1 MRVSHNWLRE
11 LLPGLALPAI
21 ELSHRLTS
29 LGLEVDGVTEHGQG
43 LDPVLV
49 VRVVGAEPHPKRD
62 KLQLVTVDLGGGKTQ
77 RVVCGASNVP
87 APGGLV
93 VLAPLGTHLSA
104 VNLTLTPREIGGVV
118 SEGML
123 CSETELGLSDQSQ
136 GIVVLPAQSIAPGT
150 AFLSAFPEARDTIYE
165 LSITPNRP
173 DALGHLGV
181 ARDLGAVLEL
191 QLRQPSSTTTLEPT
205 LSIDSAINIDL
216 SEPERCHRYGAALVS
231 GVKVGPSPAPM
242 RWRLHRLGVR
252 PISNVVD
259 VTNWL
264 LLEHGHPMHAFDRA
278 RLQGRRIAIRRAT
291 AAEPFTT
298 LDGQARQLSDDDLM
312 ICDGNGPVALAGVMG
327 GANTEIRDT
336 SSEVLLECAYFN
348 PAGIR
353 RASRRHGLHTE
364 SSHRFERG
372 VDWGAIAAV
381 LERAKSLLVEI
392 AGAQAISAN
401 LIATGAK
408 LTLPT
413 ISLRATQ
420 LQRLLGITVPLRKAT
435 DVLQRLG
442 FRVVSVNDD
451 EAVLEGASHRP
462 DVSLEADLIEE
473 VARVIGYDKIPTAL
487 PRIAPGAARTTGKL
501 ERSTR
506 HAAAS
511 LGLFEA
517 VSHAFV
523 APANLLKLGLPAAS
537 VVLSNPLSDEKSVMR
552 TSLLPGLFEAAARA
566 QRHGELT
573 VRLFEVGTIFLA
585 PSSAQRAVAAEQA
598 RPAHA
603 EDRGVIPD
611 ERPSFAA
618 LLGGERPTHL
628 DKPQALDLYDA
639 KAIAL
644 GMIERLTGKTAELS
658 VLPDS
663 DPRAQYLHPRGRARL
678 ELEGRDLGV
687 FGAVHPNTLE
697 SFDVA
702 GPALLVELD
711 LVAIEALTQAV
722 AKYRPIPRLPAVT
735 RDVAL
740 EVPSQITAAAIE
752 QVLLESGGDLCE
764 SVALFDLFEGG
775 SVKAGHR
782 SLAFHVVYRD
792 PKAAR
797 DPENA
802 RTLTDQEVDTQHQK
816 LVKAVSEKFGAQLR
830 T

>member
-11 LLPGLALPAI
+11 LLPGLN
-21 ELSHRLTS
+21 LSAREVSHSLTS
-29 LGLEVDGVTEHGQG
+29 LGLEVEGVTEHGLG
-43 LDPVLV
+43 LDAVRV
-49 VRVVGAEPHPKRD
+49 VRVVAIEPHPKRD

-93 VLAPLGTHLSA
+93 VLAPLGTHLPA

-123 CSETELGLSDQSQ
+123 CSETELGLADQSQ
-136 GIVVLPAQSIAPGT
+136 GIVVLPAGSSEPGT
-150 AFLSAFPEARDTIYE
+150 PLLSAFPEVRDTVYE
-165 LSITPNRP
+165 LGITPNRP

-181 ARDLGAVLEL
+181 ARDLGALHEL
-191 QLRQPSSTTTLEPT
+191 QLRLPTQNQAPQPT
-205 LSIDSAINIDL
+205 LDIANSLTIDL
-216 SEPERCHRYGAALVS
+216 REPERCPRYGAALVR
-231 GVKVGPSPAPM
+231 GVKVRPSPAAV

-264 LLEHGHPMHAFDRA
+264 LLEFGHPMHAFDLA
-278 RLQGRRIAIRRAT
+278 TVHGGRIVIRRAT
-291 AAEPFTT
+291 AGEPFTT
-298 LDGQARQLSDDDLM
+298 LDGQARELSDDDLM
-312 ICDGNGPVALAGVMG
+312 ICDGKGPVALAGVMG

-336 SSEVLLECAYFN
+336 SNDVLLECAYFN
-348 PAGIR
+348 PTGIR
-353 RASRRHGLHTE
+353 RASRRHALHTE

-372 VDWGAIAAV
+372 VNWGGIAEV
-381 LERAKSLLVEI
+381 LERAKSLLCQFAEATAV
-392 AGAQAISAN
+392 SAN
-401 LIATGAK
+401 LIATGAS
-408 LTLPT
+408 LEVPT
-413 ISLRATQ
+413 ISLRAAQ
-420 LQRLLGITVPLRKAT
+420 LQRLLGISVPLPKAVG
-435 DVLQRLG
+435 VLQRLG
-442 FRVVSVNDD
+442 FRVVASAET
-451 EAVLEGASHRP
+451 EARLEAPSHRP
-462 DVSLEADLIEE
+462 DVNLEADLIEE
-473 VARVIGYDKIPTAL
+473 VARVIGYDQIPSAL

-501 ERSTR
+501 ERGAR

-517 VSHAFV
+517 VSHAFI
-523 APANLLKLGLPAAS
+523 APSSLQKLGLPMAA

-552 TSLLPGLFEAAARA
+552 TSLLPGLLEATARA
-566 QRHGELT
+566 QRHGEAA
-573 VRLFEVGTIFLA
+573 VRLFEVGAVFLA
-585 PSSAQRAVAAEQA
+585 PSSAPRSPAAEHA
-598 RPAHA
+598 RPAQA
-603 EDRGVIPD
+603 EDRGVVPD
-611 ERPSFAA
+611 ERPTFAT
-618 LLGGERPTHL
+618 LLAGQRPMHL
-628 DKPQALDLYDA
+628 DKPQVLDLYDA

-644 GMIERLTGKTAELS
+644 GMIGRLTGKTAQIS
-658 VLPDS
+658 ALPES
-663 DPRAQYLHPRGRARL
+663 DPRARYLHPRGRARL

-687 FGAVHPNTLE
+687 FGAVHPNTLDA
-697 SFDVA
+697 FDVA
-702 GPALLVELD
+702 GPALLVELA
-711 LVAIEALTQAV
+711 LSEVEALAQAI

-740 EVPSQITAAAIE
+740 EVPSQITAAEIE
-752 QVLLESGGDLCE
+752 RVLLETGGELCE

-797 DPENA
+797 DPEHA

-816 LVKAVSEKFGAQLR
+816 LVQAVTEKFGAQLR

>member
-11 LLPGLALPAI
+11 LLPGLS
-21 ELSHRLTS
+21 LSAREVSHSLTS
-29 LGLEVDGVTEHGQG
+29 LGLEVDSVTEHGLG
-43 LDPVLV
+43 LEPVLV
-49 VRVVGAEPHPKRD
+49 VRVVGIEPHPKRD
-62 KLQLVTVDLGGGKTQ
+62 KLQLVTVDLGAGKTQ

-136 GIVVLPAQSIAPGT
+136 GIVVLPAGSVAPGT

-173 DALGHLGV
+173 DALGHIGV
-181 ARDLGAVLEL
+181 ARDLGALHQL
-191 QLRQPSSTTTLEPT
+191 QLRTPNGGTTLEPT
-205 LSIDSAINIDL
+205 LNIESSITIDL
-216 SEPERCHRYGAALVS
+216 REPERCPRYGAALVS
-231 GVKVGPSPAPM
+231 DVQVAPSPAPM
-242 RWRLHRLGVR
+242 RWRLHRLGIR

-264 LLEHGHPMHAFDRA
+264 LLEYGHPMHAFDMA
-278 RLQGRRIAIRRAT
+278 RVQGRRIVIRRANT
-291 AAEPFTT
+291 GEPFTT

-327 GANTEIRDT
+327 GANTEIQDT
-336 SSEVLLECAYFN
+336 SSEVLLECAYFT
-348 PAGIR
+348 PTGIR
-353 RASRRHGLHTE
+353 RASRRHALHTE

-372 VDWGAIAAV
+372 VNWGAISDV

-392 AGAQAISAN
+392 AGAKAVSAN

-408 LTLPT
+408 LGVPT
-413 ISLRATQ
+413 ISLRAAQ
-420 LQRLLGITVPLRKAT
+420 LHRLLGVSVPLRQAA

-442 FRVVSVNDD
+442 FRIVSINES
-451 EAVLEGASHRP
+451 EAVVEGASHRP

-473 VARVIGYDKIPTAL
+473 VARVVGYDAIPTAL
-487 PRIAPGAARTTGKL
+487 PRIAPGTARTTGKL
-501 ERSTR
+501 ERNAR
-506 HAAAS
+506 HAAAA

-523 APANLLKLGLPAAS
+523 APSNLQKLGLSSAA
-537 VVLSNPLSDEKSVMR
+537 VTLSNPLSDEKSVMR

-573 VRLFEVGTIFLA
+573 VRLFEVGTIFLK
-585 PSSAQRAVAAEQA
+585 PDRAQRSAAAEQA
-598 RPAHA
+598 RPVHV
-603 EDRGVIPD
+603 EDNGVIPD

-618 LLGGERPTHL
+618 LIGGERPVHL
-628 DKPQALDLYDA
+628 DKPQSLDLYDA
-639 KAIAL
+639 KALAL
-644 GMIERLTGKTAELS
+644 GVIERLTGKLPRVS

-663 DPRAQYLHPRGRARL
+663 DPRAEYLHPRGRARL
-678 ELEGRDLGV
+678 EIEGRDLGV
-687 FGAVHPNTLE
+687 FGAVHPNTLD
-697 SFDVA
+697 SFDLTV
-702 GPALLVELD
+702 PALLVELD
-711 LVAIEALTQAV
+711 LVAIEALSQAV
-722 AKYRPIPRLPAVT
+722 PKYRPIPRLPAAT

-740 EVPSQITAAAIE
+740 EVPSQISAAEIE
-752 QVLLESGGDLCE
+752 AVLLENGGELCE

-775 SVKAGHR
+775 SVKPGHR

-792 PKAAR
+792 PKSAR

-816 LVKAVSEKFGAQLR
+816 LVQAVTAKFGAQLR

>member
-1 MRVSHNWLRE
+1 
-11 LLPGLALPAI
+11 
-21 ELSHRLTS
+21 LTS
-29 LGLEVDGVTEHGQG
+29 LGLEVEGVTEHGQD
-43 LDPVLV
+43 LEAVRV
-49 VRVVGAEPHPKRD
+49 VRVVTIEPHPKRD
-62 KLQLVTVDLGGGKTQ
+62 KLQLVTVDLGSGKTQ

-123 CSETELGLSDQSQ
+123 CSETELGLAEQSA
-136 GIVVLPAQSIAPGT
+136 GIVVLPAGSIEPGT
-150 AFLSAFPEARDTIYE
+150 ALLSAFPEACDTIYE

-181 ARDLGAVLEL
+181 ARDLGALHELEL
-191 QLRQPSSTTTLEPT
+191 RLPQSHAPKATLDIAGSLTLE
-205 LSIDSAINIDL
+205 LR
-216 SEPERCHRYGAALVS
+216 EPERCPRYGAALVR
-231 GVKVGPSPAPM
+231 GVKVKPSPAPV

-264 LLEHGHPMHAFDRA
+264 LLEFGHPMHAFD
-278 RLQGRRIAIRRAT
+278 LTTVQGGRIVIRRAT
-291 AAEPFTT
+291 AGEPFTT

-336 SSEVLLECAYFN
+336 TSDVLLECAYFN

-353 RASRRHGLHTE
+353 RASRRHALHTE

-372 VDWGAIAAV
+372 VNWGGIDQV
-381 LERAKSLLVEI
+381 LERAKSLLCEF
-392 AGAQAISAN
+392 AEAQAVSTN
-401 LIATGAK
+401 LIATGAS
-408 LTLPT
+408 LAVPT
-413 ISLRATQ
+413 ISLRAAQ
-420 LQRLLGITVPLRKAT
+420 LQRLLGVSVPLPKAT
-435 DVLQRLG
+435 AVLQRLG
-442 FRVVSVNDD
+442 FRIVSSTAT
-451 EAVLEGASHRP
+451 EAQIEGPSHRP

-487 PRIAPGAARTTGKL
+487 PRIAPGSARTTGKL
-501 ERSTR
+501 ERGAR

-523 APANLLKLGLPAAS
+523 APSNLGKLGLPTAP

-552 TSLLPGLFEAAARA
+552 TSLLPGLFEATARA
-566 QRHGELT
+566 QRHGEPT
-573 VRLFEVGTIFLA
+573 VRLFEVGTVFLV
-585 PSSAQRAVAAEQA
+585 PNTAQRSAAAEQA
-598 RPAHA
+598 RPAHT

-611 ERPSFAA
+611 ERPCFAA
-618 LLGGERPTHL
+618 LLAGERPVHL
-628 DKPQALDLYDA
+628 DKPQPLDLYDA

-644 GMIERLTGKTAELS
+644 GMIERLTGKTAQIS
-658 VLPDS
+658 VLPEG
-663 DPRAQYLHPRGRARL
+663 DPRAHYLHPRGRARL

-687 FGAVHPNTLE
+687 FGAVHPSTLD
-697 SFDVA
+697 SFDLT

-711 LVAIEALTQAV
+711 LTAVEAVGHAV
-722 AKYRPIPRLPAVT
+722 AKYRPIPRLPAAT

-740 EVPSQITAAAIE
+740 EVPSQITSAEIE
-752 QVLLESGGDLCE
+752 RVLLENGGELCE

-816 LVKAVSEKFGAQLR
+816 LVQAVTEKFGAQLR